1 VGLFCRKHSK
11 LEKQNY
17 ETMQTINDE
26 KINIPQLKAQ
36 KNKPRRL
43 DLGYLSMLG
52 RWDKDQVI
60 AQGNYQSKQADCVQR
75 RAQMELRKSKEAKE

>member
-1 VGLFCRKHSK
+1 LQANPYSLLV
-11 LEKQNY
+11 
-17 ETMQTINDE
+17 
-26 KINIPQLKAQ
+26 PQLEAQ

-52 RWDKDQVI
+52 SWDKDQVI

>member
-1 VGLFCRKHSK
+1 MMRRLTY
-11 LEKQNY
+11 Q
-17 ETMQTINDE
+17 
-26 KINIPQLKAQ
+26 IPQLKAQ

-60 AQGNYQSKQADCVQR
+60 AQGNYQSKQADCVQSG
-75 RAQMELRKSKEAKE
+75 AQMDELSRSKEPKEQDLG

>member
-1 VGLFCRKHSK
+1 LQANPYSLLV
-11 LEKQNY
+11 
-17 ETMQTINDE
+17 
-26 KINIPQLKAQ
+26 PQLKAQ